1 MGEEDQKRPEN
12 LPKEEKIQMGEGTK
26 KERKEEGGLDED
38 LAKTKSKVKE
48 KAGPLKNKSEGLRL
62 SWVSLMKKMLN
73 DLEMKAPDED
83 PKQEM
88 TVLEEHLVEVKKRA
102 TIWQGLAKERMTIMD
117 RGNVHRVR
125 EEKRNIKKKNKGKSL
140 RRGLQK
146 VIGVANKTNDDS
158 KKKNQNRIFPLQSFT
173 KVPSAS
179 KFSKKDKRRS
189 FYEHEHSKF

>member
-12 LPKEEKIQMGEGTK
+12 LPKEEEIQMGEGTK

-48 KAGPLKNKSEGLRL
+48 KAGPLKNESEGLRL

-88 TVLEEHLVEVKKRA
+88 MVLEEHLVEVKKRA

-146 VIGVANKTNDDS
+146 ATGVANKTNDDS

-179 KFSKKDKRRS
+179 KFCIKDMRRS
-189 FYEHEHSKF
+189 